1 MKVVFKILL
10 SVFFAIAIGVHIY
23 YVIKP
28 DTQPFWWH
36 LLYYITY
43 GVCWWMLFSKNEYR
57 RAVYVMMALFPFV
70 THLYYGYQ
78 HFPSLDAMFWICL
91 LVCVLLPAGYF
102 LINEKATEET
112 MAL

>member
-1 MKVVFKILL
+1 MKLILKILL

-43 GVCWWMLFSKNEYR
+43 GGCWWMLFSKNKYR
-57 RAVYVMMALFPFV
+57 PAIYVTMALFPFA
-70 THLYYGYQ
+70 THVYYGYQ
-78 HFPSLDAMFWICL
+78 HLRQLDTELWVCILTCIMLLLGFFWIT
-91 LVCVLLPAGYF
+91 
-102 LINEKATEET
+102 KATAET